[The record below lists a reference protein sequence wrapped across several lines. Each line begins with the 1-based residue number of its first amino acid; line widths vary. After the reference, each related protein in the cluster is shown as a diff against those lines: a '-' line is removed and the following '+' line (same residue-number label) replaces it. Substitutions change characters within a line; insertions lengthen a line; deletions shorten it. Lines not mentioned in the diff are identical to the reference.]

1 MADSSKTTSTKQD
14 KRYGSHKTNTLKL
27 CKLYPTPEL
36 LQARIDK
43 FFEEYR
49 IDTLHKPTLSRLCVY
64 LGVDYDTWL
73 NYLHDKQSTIAEQW
87 GVDSKVILGILTRA
101 KLRCIA
107 EYEDMSHTKDMCRG
121 ALAAMARMGVDSG
134 DVGGGQV
141 RVVFEG
147 GTTSNNDAK

>member
-49 IDTLHKPTLSRLCVY
+49 IDTLHKPNTLSVMRI
-64 LGVDYDTWL
+64 
-73 NYLHDKQSTIAEQW
+73 S
-87 GVDSKVILGILTRA
+87 
-101 KLRCIA
+101 RC
-107 EYEDMSHTKDMCRG
+107 
-121 ALAAMARMGVDSG
+121 
-134 DVGGGQV
+134 
-141 RVVFEG
+141 
-147 GTTSNNDAK
+147 